1 MWPLSLFQGE
11 RAVFYC
17 INKIKEIKERVLLGK
32 SSETC
37 QVCSWTRTFWNY
49 KCHFYHLPIDPRA
62 QTKPQPQSWCLALTL
77 DLRSSHF
84 RPAALC
90 VLLMGHFSPSLEL
103 LIGSSPCLSPL
114 EDPVVAGAGVGLAKG
129 AQTPWKSH

>member
-1 MWPLSLFQGE
+1 MFCWVRALRPVRSAHGQGLSGT
-11 RAVFYC
+11 
-17 INKIKEIKERVLLGK
+17 INAI
-32 SSETC
+32 
-37 QVCSWTRTFWNY
+37 
-49 KCHFYHLPIDPRA
+49 FYHMPIDPRA